1 VLLRWRPGTAWPVL
15 LAAVRDEFLERPWDP
30 PGEHWPRQPGVL
42 GGRDRISGG
51 TWLAVDPAS
60 RTVAA
65 VLNGAPLPP
74 ADRPSRGALPLRAL
88 VEPDPIPPDV
98 TRYDTFHLVR
108 AAAARVETWSWDGT
122 TLAYQLLG
130 VGDHIVVN
138 LGADARADPLV
149 PHFAPLLAALPDPPL
164 AAGGDTATAWGGW
177 VELLRGDGLDPAD
190 PRALLVAH
198 EYGGRRYGSG
208 SATLLALPAA
218 RHPTTRQPAGTQP
231 AGIRYDFTAHP
242 RQPDWAPVRT
252 PG

>member
-1 VLLRWRPGTAWPVL
+1 
-15 LAAVRDEFLERPWDP
+15 
-30 PGEHWPRQPGVL
+30 VL

-88 VEPDPIPPDV
+88 VESDPIPPDV
-98 TRYDTFHLVR
+98 ARYDTFHLVR

-164 AAGGDTATAWGGW
+164 AALPDVALPDAALPDVAPPGAARPDPQQPVGGDTVTAWGGW
-177 VELLRGDGLDPAD
+177 VDLLRGDGLDPAD

-218 RHPTTRQPAGTQP
+218 RQPAARHEAGAQA

-242 RQPDWAPVRT
+242 RQPDWVPVRT